1 MLQCIFWVANVLC
14 VKTYCIF
21 AHIQVNKTT
30 YSNFTIFTTMKKS
43 SFLAFLFIA
52 VTQWAM
58 AAERDFYQIQT
69 YRLSDKAQEV
79 RMDKYLKTAYLPA
92 LHRAGIKTVGVF
104 KPIASDTAAGNQ
116 IMVLVPLTSPDQLDK
131 LQTTLAADATYQTA
145 GADVLKAPHTN
156 VAFARKQSTVL
167 KAFKDAPRMFAP
179 KFTTKRAD
187 QVFEL
192 RSYEG
197 ATEYLYSQKVKMFN
211 EGGEIALFKKLGF
224 NPVFFAEVL
233 SGNVMPNLMY
243 MISFSN
249 MESHD
254 THWDAF
260 GKHPDW
266 KKMSSLD
273 EYQNTV
279 SNIIRVMYH
288 PTDYSDL

>member
-1 MLQCIFWVANVLC
+1 
-14 VKTYCIF
+14 
-21 AHIQVNKTT
+21 
-30 YSNFTIFTTMKKS
+30 MKKWA
-43 SFLAFLFIA
+43 FLASLFMA
-52 VTQWAM
+52 MTQLAM

-104 KPIASDTAAGNQ
+104 KPVASDTAAGNQ
-116 IMVLVPLTSPDQLDK
+116 IMVFVPLTSLDQLDK
-131 LQTTLAADATYQTA
+131 LQVTLAADAAYQKA
-145 GADVLKAPHTN
+145 GADVLKAPYNN
-156 VAFARKQSTVL
+156 VAFARKESVVL
-167 KAFKDAPRMFAP
+167 KAFKDAPRLFTP
-179 KFTTKRAD
+179 KFTTKRSE

-211 EGGEIALFKKLGF
+211 EGGEIALFKKLDF
-224 NPVFFAEVL
+224 NPVFFSEVV
-233 SGNVMPNLMY
+233 SGNLMPNLMY
-243 MISFSN
+243 MISFDN

-254 THWDAF
+254 THWTAF
-260 GKHPDW
+260 GNHPEW

-279 SNIIRVMYH
+279 SRIVRILFY
-288 PTDYSDL
+288 PTDYSDI